1 MAMRTETYKNGPT
14 KTMAFEPQ
22 DLPMH
27 IKFAGHVA
35 VTLIGFFI
43 TVGVVLV
50 KSGWLAVPAKEPEL
64 AALTQTVAELKKT
77 ADDNF
82 RTLNAKLDGL
92 VKASTPAPAV
102 ASPPAR
108 PRPHVVKRANFL
120 GL

>member
-1 MAMRTETYKNGPT
+1 
-14 KTMAFEPQ
+14 MAFEPQ
-22 DLPMH
+22 DLPRH

-64 AALTQTVAELKKT
+64 AALTQTVSDLKKT
-77 ADDNF
+77 TDDNF
-82 RTLNAKLDGL
+82 KVLNAKLDGL

-102 ASPPAR
+102 ATPPAR
-108 PRPHVVKRANFL
+108 PRQHAEKRKNFL